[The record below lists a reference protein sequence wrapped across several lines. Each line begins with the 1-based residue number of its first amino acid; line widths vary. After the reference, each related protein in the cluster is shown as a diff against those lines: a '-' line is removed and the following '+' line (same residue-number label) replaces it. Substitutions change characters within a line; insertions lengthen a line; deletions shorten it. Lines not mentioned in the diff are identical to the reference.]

1 MLSGIH
7 YREHWLRGSLI
18 SLAGTSRRKSTQLG
32 LDFNKQEKAEKDREL
47 PSLPGRANQLP
58 LGTRA
63 YEAPIQS
70 SNMI

>member
-32 LDFNKQEKAEKDREL
+32 LDFNKQEKAEKDRED
-47 PSLPGRANQLP
+47 
-58 LGTRA
+58 LGHKGL
-63 YEAPIQS
+63 
-70 SNMI
+70 